1 MLVCNG
7 QPPIQQIINENR
19 LLVATKHKELWTKA
33 LTFIREN
40 LHDDE
45 EYNIWFQPIVFESF
59 DTAKKTLILQVPSA
73 SHSEY
78 LEKKHLRLLA
88 QALIPQFGKGIML
101 KYRITVDKQNN
112 QSVVEEQDNEMV
124 QARKGASQN
133 TASKLPDVDPQLDP
147 RMNFR
152 NYIEGESNRFSRSI
166 GLNVAEHPR
175 KTTFNPMF
183 VFGPS
188 GCGKTH
194 LINAIG
200 LRAKEMYPGLR
211 VLYVSA
217 RIFQQQ
223 YTTAITQNAVND
235 FIAFYQTIDMLIVDD
250 IQEWATAEK
259 TQLAFFHIFDFLFR
273 QQKRIILS
281 SDRSPSQLRGMHERL
296 ITRFACGVT
305 AEVEKPN
312 IQLCMD
318 ILKNKVSRD
327 GLTIDDDVLRY
338 IASTVN
344 GSVRDLQG
352 VVNSLMAHSI
362 VENADINIK
371 LAEKIV
377 KRIVRLDDESAISID
392 MIMDTVCE
400 MMSVQPQDINGKSR
414 KKEFTRARQ
423 IVMYLASK
431 MTSMPASRIGRLIGG
446 RDHSTVIHSIRK
458 VDKDQKNDD
467 DLKALIANI
476 EKEIK
481 ARNA

>member
-1 MLVCNG
+1 MA
-7 QPPIQQIINENR
+7 IN
-19 LLVATKHKELWTKA
+19 HKEQWSKA
-33 LTFIREN
+33 LAFIRESLN
-40 LHDDE
+40 DE
-45 EYNIWFQPIVFESF
+45 REYDNWFAPVVFESF

-235 FIAFYQTIDMLIVDD
+235 FIAFYQTIDVLIVDD
-250 IQEWATAEK
+250 IQEWTTAEK

-273 QQKRIILS
+273 HQKRIILS

-312 IQLCMD
+312 VQLCMD

-327 GLTIDDDVLRY
+327 GLTIDDEVLRY

-352 VVNSLMAHSI
+352 VVTSLMAHSI
-362 VENADINIK
+362 VENADIDIK

-377 KRIVRLDDESAISID
+377 KRIVRMDDESMVNID

-400 MMSVQPQDINGKSR
+400 MTSVQPQDVNGKSR

-423 IVMYLASK
+423 IVIYLASK
-431 MTSMPASRIGRLIGG
+431 LTSMPASRIGRLIGG

-458 VDKDQKNDD
+458 IEKEIAKNKE
-467 DLKALIANI
+467 LSTLIQNI